1 MIEHSSDGACV
12 VDVSGVG
19 YEVFV
24 PLRSLGRL
32 PLSAP
37 ATLHVHT
44 HVREEALT
52 LYGFVAPEDREAFRV
67 LLSVSG
73 VGPKLAMTVLSD
85 LSASE
90 LAQCVARADRARLE
104 AISGVGKKTAARL
117 LLELKDKLPTVN
129 LAEVVPAAAVPAPK
143 PLGDAASQACD
154 ALTRLGFTRAQ
165 AEAAVAKVSDRD
177 LAAPVEQV
185 LRQALATLG

>member
-1 MIEHSSDGACV
+1 ML
-12 VDVSGVG
+12 DVNGVG

-32 PLSAP
+32 PPGSP
-37 ATLHVHT
+37 AVLQIHT
-44 HVREEALT
+44 HVREDALA
-52 LYGFVAPEDREAFRV
+52 LYGFVAAEDREAFRV

-85 LSASE
+85 LSSIE
-90 LAQCVARADRARLE
+90 LAHCVARADRGRLE

-117 LLELKDKLPTVN
+117 LLELKDKLP
-129 LAEVVPAAAVPAPK
+129 VVSLGDVVVLPAPAAKA

-154 ALTRLGFTRAQ
+154 ALMRLGFTRAQ

-177 LAAPVEQV
+177 LAAPVEQL